1 MFSIRTKIMIN
12 GAYQKNKLIINGE
25 ILSDYIDIK
34 ENVANVFHGILSESE
49 VWRPNI
55 NRMTSE
61 PLSEERINAPRD
73 IIFQEE
79 GHFNLFQFV

>member
-34 ENVANVFHGILSESE
+34 ENVANVFHRILSELE

-55 NRMTSE
+55 NRMTLE
-61 PLSEERINAPRD
+61 P
-73 IIFQEE
+73 
-79 GHFNLFQFV
+79 